1 MCLTLARAFDAITLP
16 PLHSSVHTSAPGWVK
31 QCSLVPGKPPFMNS
45 FFDWDMCFRFQILTQ
60 IDFGKCNC
68 FISQG
73 PSELNVLLSAIIRV
87 QQECLKYFSV
97 PWLLSPN
104 KFWLLNFAVIRT
116 IFVTSKVY
124 FGFSLVSEFWH
135 DDMMILPANRSPRRV
150 AAFLSQWLCWLRQQ
164 RWNTD
169 RKFMSMISFAY
180 IFIKLFEQKLKRSF
194 P

>member
-1 MCLTLARAFDAITLP
+1 MCLTLAGAFDAITLP
-16 PLHSSVHTSAPGWVK
+16 PLHSSARTSALGWVK
-31 QCSLVPGKPPFMNS
+31 QCSLVPGKPPFTNS
-45 FFDWDMCFRFQILTQ
+45 FFDGDMCFRFQILTQ

-104 KFWLLNFAVIRT
+104 KFWLLNFTVIRT

-124 FGFSLVSEFWH
+124 FASVQ
-135 DDMMILPANRSPRRV
+135 
-150 AAFLSQWLCWLRQQ
+150 FLSFGMMTRWLFQL
-164 RWNTD
+164 T
-169 RKFMSMISFAY
+169 AVPG
-180 IFIKLFEQKLKRSF
+180 KLLLFSHSGCVRSDNKGEILTGSLCLW
-194 P
+194 